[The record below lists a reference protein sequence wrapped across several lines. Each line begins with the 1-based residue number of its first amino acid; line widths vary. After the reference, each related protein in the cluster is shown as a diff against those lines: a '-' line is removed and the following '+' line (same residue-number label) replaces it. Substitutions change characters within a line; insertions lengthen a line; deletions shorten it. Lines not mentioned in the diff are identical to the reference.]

1 MSNRKKIC
9 CVIGT
14 RPEAIKMAPVICLLN
29 ESKTMEPYVLATG
42 QHTDMLYQALSHFNV
57 EPNRNL
63 CVMKHSQSLDY
74 LTSTVLVET
83 GKVLDEVKPDAVMV
97 HGDTTTALASA
108 MSAFYRKI
116 PIVHVEAGLRSGDIH
131 LPFPEE
137 LNRVVV
143 DRISDILFAP
153 TQRAR
158 KNLLNEG
165 VSDKKIV
172 VTGNTV
178 IDALKMTLQKLKE
191 PLEEKLRALPEDVRL
206 ILVTAHR
213 RESWGDPLLNI
224 CEAIDEIVTRHND
237 IWVIFPMHKNPNVRI
252 TVQNILGK
260 KNRVILCDPLGYPDF
275 IWAMQRSDLI
285 LTDSGG
291 IQEEA
296 TALGKPTL
304 VMRDVTERPEALE
317 YGNAFL
323 VGTSKIRIIE
333 MSNQI
338 LSEISKKEYE
348 ETKKEL
354 FNATTPFGSGEASRT
369 IVLVTEEYLNNKVSM
384 TVNEK

>member
-1 MSNRKKIC
+1 
-9 CVIGT
+9 
-14 RPEAIKMAPVICLLN
+14 
-29 ESKTMEPYVLATG
+29 
-42 QHTDMLYQALSHFNV
+42 
-57 EPNRNL
+57 
-63 CVMKHSQSLDY
+63 
-74 LTSTVLVET
+74 
-83 GKVLDEVKPDAVMV
+83 
-97 HGDTTTALASA
+97 
-108 MSAFYRKI
+108 
-116 PIVHVEAGLRSGDIH
+116 LRSGDIH

-191 PLEEKLRALPEDVRL
+191 PSEEKLRALPEDVRL

-237 IWVIFPMHKNPNVRI
+237 VWVIFPMHKNPNVRI

-260 KNRVILCDPLGYPDF
+260 KTRVILCDPLGYPDF

-369 IVLVTEEYLNNKVSM
+369 IVLVTEEYLNNKLV
-384 TVNEK
+384 